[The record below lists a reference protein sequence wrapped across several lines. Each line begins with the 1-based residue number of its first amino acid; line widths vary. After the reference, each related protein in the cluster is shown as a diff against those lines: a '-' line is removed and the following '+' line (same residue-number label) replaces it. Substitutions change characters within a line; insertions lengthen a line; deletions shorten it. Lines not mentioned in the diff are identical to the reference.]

1 VTETADA
8 TPTDPQAVVEAWAAA
23 ELAGD
28 ASALDRFLA
37 SDFVGVGPLGF
48 LLTKG
53 EWLERH
59 ASSDLAY
66 ESFVWDE
73 PRVRVYGDAAVVIGR
88 QTATATYLGRPVP
101 AGPLRTTHVLVRQ
114 AGQWR
119 LAGVH
124 MSPIGPP
131 PA

>member
-1 VTETADA
+1 MINPGDP
-8 TPTDPQAVVEAWAAA
+8 TPSVPRAVVEAWAAA

-28 ASALDRFLA
+28 ASALDRLLA

-48 LLTKG
+48 ALTKADR
-53 EWLERH
+53 LERH
-59 ASSDLAY
+59 ASGDPRDDA
-66 ESFVWDE
+66 FAWNE
-73 PRVRVYGDAAVVIGR
+73 PQVRLYGEAAVVIGR
-88 QTATATYLGRPVP
+88 QTASATYLGRPIP
-101 AGPLRTTHVLVRQ
+101 AGTLRTTHILIRQ
-114 AGQWR
+114 GGDWR

>member
-1 VTETADA
+1 MTETANA
-8 TPTDPQAVVEAWAAA
+8 TTEPRAVLEEWAGA

-28 ASALDRFLA
+28 ASALDQLLA
-37 SDFVGVGPLGF
+37 TDFVGVGPLGF

-59 ASSDLAY
+59 ASGDLKYDA
-66 ESFVWDE
+66 FAWDE
-73 PRVRVYGDAAVVIGR
+73 PQVRLYGEAAVVIGR
-88 QTATATYLGRPVP
+88 QTASATYLGRPVP
-101 AGPLRTTHVLVRQ
+101 AGPLRTTHVLIRQ
-114 AGQWR
+114 GGHWR
-119 LAGVH
+119 LVGIH